1 MAQTSQRTEIQPVST
16 KPPDITTMTNEAEAG
31 KGCALGHQVA
41 GMPIGDL
48 IKTLKQISVE
58 NGKRRTTN
66 PDLPEISFT
75 SEANNGDYTGNGNYS
90 GDNRLL
96 LNLDSNNKQIIGA
109 GLFQANLLIDTPNGD
124 MSKIGE
130 RTDACRDW
138 TGTEHT
144 DEGKFLYF
152 T

>member
-1 MAQTSQRTEIQPVST
+1 MAQTSQRTEIQPASP
-16 KPPDITTMTNEAEAG
+16 KPPDIPTMTAEAEAG
-31 KGCALGHQVA
+31 KGCAISHQLQS
-41 GMPIGDL
+41 MSFGDT

-66 PDLPEISFT
+66 PDLPEITFH
-75 SEANNGDYTGNGNYS
+75 SEANNGDYTGNGDYS

-96 LNLDSNNKQIIGA
+96 LELESNNKNFIGA
-109 GLFQANLLIDTPNGD
+109 GLLQASWLIDDKASD

-130 RTDACRDW
+130 RTDACTDW
-138 TGTEHT
+138 NGPEHK